1 VISGAGGGS
10 GGGGGGGGGGAGAAA
25 ASASSAGPLEVQ
37 INGMGA
43 DEMISG
49 ANLGNLLERLTE
61 EAGDRG
67 LRLTV
72 AT

>member
-1 VISGAGGGS
+1 
-10 GGGGGGGGGGAGAAA
+10 
-25 ASASSAGPLEVQ
+25 
-37 INGMGA
+37 
-43 DEMISG
+43 MISG